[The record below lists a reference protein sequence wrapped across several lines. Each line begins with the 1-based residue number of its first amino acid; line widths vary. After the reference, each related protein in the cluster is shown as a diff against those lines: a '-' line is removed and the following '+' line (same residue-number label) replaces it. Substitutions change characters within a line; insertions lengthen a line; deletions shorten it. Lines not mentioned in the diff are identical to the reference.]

1 MRQLIGLLVLALVY
15 FVLALVLAEA
25 GLRVF
30 GGAPPSEPAGSF
42 WNNNVPETGW
52 SLKPGA
58 EGRYYNAMSEYDQPI
73 RINEMGLRS
82 PDGIGYAKPAGVY
95 RILVLG
101 DSYVEALQV
110 SLAESFP
117 QQLAQKLAGAGLQ
130 VEVVN
135 AGVSGWGT
143 DQQLL
148 WLRSEG
154 VKYAPDLVLLAVYPG
169 NDFMNNYMPL
179 ESANFG
185 RVQKP
190 YFELQGETLVLQG
203 YPYDRDRGRETGAAG
218 NAQTIAAAPAPA
230 LRPWGQWLHQHSELV
245 RYLDPRLREVA
256 PSLAVWLG
264 RLGLIEPGQETAIAG
279 QGANYIPVAYGVYRQ
294 PVAPEWEQAFAVS
307 GALFKA
313 VKHEAAA
320 MGAATAAVL
329 LTAPEQ
335 IDALRWQ
342 KSVERYP
349 AMQNL
354 AWDTDQSTATARR
367 LLAEAGIPVVDLL
380 PQFQQ
385 AAAAGNTLH
394 LRHDGHWTPAGQAL
408 AGAATA
414 SFLASSG
421 LVPVPTGSSIEVA
434 AAKEQPAW
442 RRWFAWAILVLLV
455 VSLVWSIWKTGLAAW
470 LRNAGVRVAT
480 VGELLLFVV
489 RRRQFLLLPLLV
501 VLLVFGALLIIAQSS
516 VVGPFIYTLF

>member
-1 MRQLIGLLVLALVY
+1 MRQLFGLLVLALVY
-15 FVLALVLAEA
+15 IVLALVLAEA
-25 GLRVF
+25 GLHVL
-30 GGAPPSEPAGSF
+30 GSVPPPEPAGSF
-42 WNNNVPETGW
+42 WNSNVPETGW

-58 EGRYYNAMSEYDQPI
+58 EGRYYNAMGEYDQPI

-82 PDGIGYAKPAGVY
+82 PDGIAYAKPTGVY

-148 WLRSEG
+148 WLRNEG

-203 YPYDRDRGRETGAAG
+203 YPYDRDQTETGAAG
-218 NAQTIAAAPAPA
+218 QAQTIAAEPAPA
-230 LRPWGQWLHQHSELV
+230 LRAWGQWLHTHSELV
-245 RYLDPRLREVA
+245 RYLDPRLREMA

-264 RLGLIEPGQETAIAG
+264 RQGLIEPGQETAIAD
-279 QGANYIPVAYGVYRQ
+279 QGASYIPVAYGVYRQ

-313 VKHEAAA
+313 VKDEAAA

-335 IDALRWQ
+335 VDPLRWQ
-342 KSVERYP
+342 KSLERYP

-354 AWDTDQSTATARR
+354 TWDTNQSTATARR
-367 LLAEAGIPVVDLL
+367 LLADAGIPVVDLL

-394 LRHDGHWTPAGQAL
+394 LRHDGHWTPASQAL
-408 AGAATA
+408 AGAAAA
-414 SFLASSG
+414 SFLVNSG
-421 LVPVPTGSSIEVA
+421 VVPVPAGSNIEA
-434 AAKEQPAW
+434 PATEKQLDW
-442 RRWFAWAILVLLV
+442 RRLFAWAILVLLL
-455 VSLVWSIWKTGLAAW
+455 VSLVWSIWKTGLKAW
-470 LRNAGVRVAT
+470 LRNAGVRVGT
-480 VGELLLFVV
+480 VGELLLFVL
-489 RRRQFLLLPLLV
+489 RRRQFLLLPLLL
-501 VLLVFGALLIIAQSS
+501 VLVIFGALLIIAQSS